1 MTTVVADCDWDWT
14 RTGVG
19 LTGITLLYFTL
30 TSRWL
35 AGWEHAGHGFVGV
48 AGSGEKEERE
58 RIGGGGGLSG

>member
-14 RTGVG
+14 GTGVG

-35 AGWEHAGHGFVGV
+35 AGVGACWAWV
-48 AGSGEKEERE
+48 CRSCWLRGEGRE
-58 RIGGGGGLSG
+58 RKDGGLSG